1 MLTLMLNHHFQSR
14 YLIRLSTLANASIIS
29 PNILQK
35 KPQNHK
41 KRQNQKHDRIYAS
54 ALIVIDLKVFRVVEL
69 KGVGVE

>member
-1 MLTLMLNHHFQSR
+1 MFMLNNRFQSR
-14 YLIRLSTLANASIIS
+14 DLIRLSPLANASIIP

-41 KRQNQKHDRIYAS
+41 KRQNQKHDRIYLS
-54 ALIVIDLKVFRVVEL
+54 ALIVIGLKVFRIVEL